1 MSSELEIMRN
11 QQSTL
16 EASGHEG
23 PKRFSGFT
31 PDDAKVLLELRPTM
45 EPHVPRIVDR
55 FYQNVD
61 RYPDLVQIIS
71 DAGSTT
77 ERLKTTLRS
86 YILDLF
92 GGVYEDEYFAKRL
105 AVGKMHSTIGL
116 GPRYY
121 LGSFSIFF
129 SELAPI
135 IERKYRFQPEKRGKA
150 IRALNRILTIDSVL
164 AIENY
169 NMSLSESTFIM
180 LDETRASI
188 ASQVTGA
195 AQQAASVNETTSTLE
210 EIRATSQQTM
220 EKATLLGDLSA
231 QTQEEGKLGMDN
243 IAQSIEAMN
252 ALRDKVEDI
261 ASTILALSEQT
272 KQIGEITAVVNNIAQ
287 QSKMLALNASIEA
300 TKAGEAGKGFS
311 VVAAEVRSLAEQSE
325 ESTGQ
330 VQKIL
335 LNIQNAT
342 YKAVMAT
349 EEGSKK
355 AGEGVGLIESTGA
368 VIGNLS
374 EVIDEASV
382 ASQQIV
388 AAVQQEAIGIDQA
401 STGMVEINNVIQQ
414 FVSTSE
420 QIGAS
425 VDRLGEELTS
435 QSASKG

>member
-1 MSSELEIMRN
+1 
-11 QQSTL
+11 
-16 EASGHEG
+16 
-23 PKRFSGFT
+23 
-31 PDDAKVLLELRPTM
+31 
-45 EPHVPRIVDR
+45 
-55 FYQNVD
+55 
-61 RYPDLVQIIS
+61 
-71 DAGSTT
+71 
-77 ERLKTTLRS
+77 
-86 YILDLF
+86 
-92 GGVYEDEYFAKRL
+92 
-105 AVGKMHSTIGL
+105 
-116 GPRYY
+116 
-121 LGSFSIFF
+121 
-129 SELAPI
+129 
-135 IERKYRFQPEKRGKA
+135 
-150 IRALNRILTIDSVL
+150 
-164 AIENY
+164 
-169 NMSLSESTFIM
+169 
-180 LDETRASI
+180 
-188 ASQVTGA
+188 
-195 AQQAASVNETTSTLE
+195 
-210 EIRATSQQTM
+210 
-220 EKATLLGDLSA
+220 
-231 QTQEEGKLGMDN
+231 
-243 IAQSIEAMN
+243 
-252 ALRDKVEDI
+252 LRDKVEDI

-330 VQKIL
+330 IQKIL

-342 YKAVMAT
+342 DKAVMAT

-355 AGEGVGLIESTGA
+355 AEEGVGLIESTGA